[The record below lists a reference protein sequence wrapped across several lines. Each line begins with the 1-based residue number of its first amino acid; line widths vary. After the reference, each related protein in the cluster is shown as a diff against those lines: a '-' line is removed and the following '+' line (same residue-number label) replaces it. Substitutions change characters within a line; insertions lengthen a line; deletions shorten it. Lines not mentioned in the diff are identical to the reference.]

1 MFRLMTRN
9 IHYSQRPHVTHAR
22 RGKTLLLPMPR
33 AAADELSLQIHLAL
47 DAMRRGKGNVSTAQT
62 LCQAMILVGLLADLG
77 YGEATVEQMRSAE
90 NVISAAFDQGRDSGV
105 WRLDDDGFMQFAMIA
120 TMYDE
125 QLRRAPMSAMAEAS
139 NRLDRFRAG
148 EPFEALASPQRQ

>member
-9 IHYSQRPHVTHAR
+9 IHYSQRSHVTHAR

-62 LCQAMILVGLLADLG
+62 LCQAMILVGLLADMG
-77 YGEATVEQMRSAE
+77 YGDVTVEQMRSAE
-90 NVISAAFDQGRDSGV
+90 TVIAEAFDRGRESGV
-105 WRLDDDGFMQFAMIA
+105 WLLNDDGFMQFALIA
-120 TMYDE
+120 TIYDE

-139 NRLDRFRAG
+139 NCLDRFRQG
-148 EPFEALASPQRQ
+148 EPLDARASRQPQ

>member
-1 MFRLMTRN
+1 MTRN
-9 IHYSQRPHVTHAR
+9 IHYSRRPHVTHAR

-77 YGEATVEQMRSAE
+77 YGAVTVEQMRSAE
-90 NVISAAFDQGRDSGV
+90 TVISEAFDRGRDSGV
-105 WRLDDDGFMQFAMIA
+105 WCLDEAGFLQFALIA
-120 TMYDE
+120 TVYDE

-139 NRLDRFRAG
+139 NRLDRFRQG
-148 EPFEALASPQRQ
+148 EAFEAPASPPHQ

>member
-1 MFRLMTRN
+1 MTRN
-9 IHYSQRPHVTHAR
+9 IHYSRRPQVTNAR

-47 DAMRRGKGNVSTAQT
+47 DAMRRGKGNVNTAQT

-77 YGEATVEQMRSAE
+77 YGHATVGQMRSAE
-90 NVISAAFDQGRDSGV
+90 AVISAAFDRGRDSGV
-105 WRLDDDGFMQFAMIA
+105 WQLDDNGFTQFAIIA

-139 NRLDRFRAG
+139 NRLDRFREG
-148 EPFEALASPQRQ
+148 EPFGALASPQRQ

>member
-1 MFRLMTRN
+1 MIRLMTRN
-9 IHYSQRPHVTHAR
+9 IHYSRRPQVTNAR

-47 DAMRRGKGNVSTAQT
+47 DAMRRGKGNVNTAQT
-62 LCQAMILVGLLADLG
+62 LCQAMILVGLLSDLG
-77 YGEATVEQMRSAE
+77 YGDATVEQMRSAE
-90 NVISAAFDQGRDSGV
+90 TVISAAFDQGRDLGV
-105 WRLDDDGFMQFAMIA
+105 WRLDDEGFTQFAMIA

-139 NRLDRFRAG
+139 NRLDRFRAR

>member
-1 MFRLMTRN
+1 MARN
-9 IHYSQRPHVTHAR
+9 IHYSRRPHVTHAR

-47 DAMRRGKGNVSTAQT
+47 DAMRRGKGNMSTAQT

-77 YGEATVEQMRSAE
+77 YGAVTVEQMRSAE
-90 NVISAAFDQGRDSGV
+90 TVISEAFDRGRDSGV
-105 WRLDDDGFMQFAMIA
+105 WCLDEAGFLQFAMIA

-139 NRLDRFRAG
+139 NRLDRFRQG
-148 EPFEALASPQRQ
+148 EAFEALASPPRQ